1 MKVPSGLVFGIPGI
15 RYPQFHSMA
24 PSIVSRDHHSPSP
37 GPTDGNLS
45 GARHLGGRSAVSSIG
60 LLFIYR
66 NLEASM
72 LLLLFMVSI
81 ETLNHVAF
89 MNSSK
94 ILIVFVAHIFSNRV
108 SCLLK
113 MLDH

>member
-1 MKVPSGLVFGIPGI
+1 
-15 RYPQFHSMA
+15 
-24 PSIVSRDHHSPSP
+24 
-37 GPTDGNLS
+37 
-45 GARHLGGRSAVSSIG
+45 
-60 LLFIYR
+60 
-66 NLEASM
+66 M

-89 MNSSK
+89 MNSSE

>member
-1 MKVPSGLVFGIPGI
+1 
-15 RYPQFHSMA
+15 
-24 PSIVSRDHHSPSP
+24 
-37 GPTDGNLS
+37 
-45 GARHLGGRSAVSSIG
+45 
-60 LLFIYR
+60 
-66 NLEASM
+66 M
-72 LLLLFMVSI
+72 LLLVFMVSI

-94 ILIVFVAHIFSNRV
+94 ILIIFVAHIFSNRV